1 LTVSLRR
8 TIASVA
14 LDRDTGTALNIH
26 IYPST
31 FTNESRILKIVRS
44 LRGHAV
50 FTRVIVLALWK
61 EGFPRHEVL
70 DHGIEVLRVAPLFG
84 GSRQGRVGRL
94 LKAVGWYL
102 GVLWALRGMQVSC
115 FNCHSLSVL
124 PLAVLVKFWKRCVLV
139 YDPHELETETAGLSG
154 GRQWLA
160 RRVEGA
166 LIRRAETVSVV
177 SRSIADWYVERY
189 RIKPVWVVRNLPY
202 RSEPKS
208 VRTGA
213 LRLAV
218 GLAPEEQLF
227 LYQGLLAPGRGVGML
242 IDAFSGMPDR
252 HLVFMG
258 YGELEGQIREA
269 AAQHANIHFMPAV
282 PPGQVK
288 DYTVDAD
295 VGISLIENVCL
306 SYYLCLPNKLFEY
319 AACGVPAVVS
329 DFPEMGR
336 FVDEYD
342 CGWKTEPDAQALRR
356 LMQGLTAGEL
366 AAKRANTRDS
376 GRLYCWEEEEKT
388 LLAMYQALG
397 FDIGGGLHAPR

>member
-1 LTVSLRR
+1 M
-8 TIASVA
+8 
-14 LDRDTGTALNIH
+14 NIH

-31 FTNESRILKIVRS
+31 FVNESRILKIVRS
-44 LRGHAV
+44 LRGHTV
-50 FTRVIVLALWK
+50 FTRVMVLALWK

-84 GSRQGRVGRL
+84 GALQGGGGRL
-94 LKAVGWYL
+94 LKAVGWYI
-102 GVLWALRGMQVSC
+102 GVLWALRSIQVRC
-115 FNCHSLSVL
+115 FNCHSLPVL

-154 GRQWLA
+154 RRQWLA

-166 LIRRAETVSVV
+166 LIRRAETVCVV

-202 RSEPKS
+202 RSEPAP

-213 LRLAV
+213 LRRAI
-218 GLAPEEQLF
+218 GLAPEAQLF

-258 YGELEGQIREA
+258 YGELEGRIREA
-269 AAQHANIHFMPAV
+269 TAQHANIHFMPAV
-282 PPGQVK
+282 PPSQVK
-288 DYTVDAD
+288 NYTVDAD
-295 VGISLIENVCL
+295 VGIALIENVCL

-319 AACGVPAVVS
+319 VACSVPAVVS

-342 CGWKTEPDAQALRR
+342 CGWKTAPDAQALRQ

-376 GRLYCWEEEEKT
+376 GRLYCWEEEETT

-397 FDIGGGLHAPR
+397 FNIGGGRHAPR

>member
-1 LTVSLRR
+1 M
-8 TIASVA
+8 
-14 LDRDTGTALNIH
+14 NIH

-31 FTNESRILKIVRS
+31 FANESRILKIVRS
-44 LRGHAV
+44 LRGHTV
-50 FTRVIVLALWK
+50 FTRVMVLALWK

-70 DHGIEVLRVAPLFG
+70 GQGIEVLRVAPLFG
-84 GSRQGRVGRL
+84 GALHGWGGRL
-94 LKAVGWYL
+94 LKAVGWYI
-102 GVLWALRGMQVSC
+102 GVLWALRSMQVSC

-124 PLAVLVKFWKRCVLV
+124 PLAVLVKYWKRCVLV

-154 GRQWLA
+154 RRQWLA

-166 LIRRAETVSVV
+166 LIRRAETVCVV

-202 RSEPKS
+202 RSEPAPL
-208 VRTGA
+208 RTGA
-213 LRLAV
+213 LRRAI
-218 GLAPEEQLF
+218 GLAPEAQLF

-242 IDAFSGMPDR
+242 IDAFSEMPDR

-258 YGELEGQIREA
+258 YGELEGRIREA

-282 PPGQVK
+282 PPSQVK

-295 VGISLIENVCL
+295 VGIALIENVCL
-306 SYYLCLPNKLFEY
+306 SYYMCLPNKLFEY
-319 AACGVPAVVS
+319 VACGVPAVVS

-336 FVDEYD
+336 FVEEYD
-342 CGWKTEPDAQALRR
+342 CGWKTAPDALDLRQ

-376 GRLYCWEEEEKT
+376 GRLYCWEEEEKM
-388 LLAMYQALG
+388 LLAMYQTLG
-397 FDIGGGLHAPR
+397 FNIGGGRHAPR

>member
-1 LTVSLRR
+1 M
-8 TIASVA
+8 
-14 LDRDTGTALNIH
+14 NIH

-31 FTNESRILKIVRS
+31 FANESRILKIVRS
-44 LRGHAV
+44 LRGHTV
-50 FTRVIVLALWK
+50 FTRVLVLALWK

-84 GSRQGRVGRL
+84 GALQGGGGRL
-94 LKAVGWYL
+94 LKAVGWYI
-102 GVLWALRGMQVSC
+102 GVLWALRSMQVSC
-115 FNCHSLSVL
+115 FNCHSLPVL
-124 PLAVLVKFWKRCVLV
+124 PLSILVKWWKRCVLV
-139 YDPHELETETAGLSG
+139 YEPHELETETAGLWG
-154 GRQWLA
+154 KRQWLA
-160 RRVEGA
+160 RRVERL
-166 LIRRAETVSVV
+166 LIGRADSVCV
-177 SRSIADWYVERY
+177 VNRSIADWYLAHY
-189 RIKPVWVVRNLPY
+189 RLKSVSVARNVPY
-202 RSEPKS
+202 RSQAEPL
-208 VRTGA
+208 RTGL
-213 LRLAV
+213 LRKAV
-218 GLAPEEQLF
+218 GLGDDAQLF
-227 LYQGLLAPGRGVGML
+227 LYQGLLAPGRGVDLL
-242 IDAFSGMPDR
+242 IEAFSALSPDK

-258 YGELEGQIREA
+258 YGELESRIREA

-319 AACGVPAVVS
+319 VACGVPAVVS

-356 LMQGLTAGEL
+356 LVQGLTAGEL

-376 GRLYCWEEEEKT
+376 GRLYCWQEEEKP

-397 FDIGGGLHAPR
+397 FDIGGGRHAPR